1 MTGLSI
7 TAASVAS
14 LVAKATLVLS
24 VALALAWLA
33 RRGSARTLHALW
45 TTTFALLFVLPAV
58 SLLGPSVG
66 RAGPA
71 GPGHRSRIAT

>member
-7 TAASVAS
+7 TAASVAG

-24 VALALAWLA
+24 LALALAWLA

-45 TTTFALLFVLPAV
+45 TTTFALLLVMPATR
-58 SLLGPSVG
+58 LGPW
-66 RAGPA
+66 
-71 GPGHRSRIAT
+71 